1 MRRGVFLL
9 SDIPRSIMSLLR
21 NKVYLVTCLG
31 ICCEIAIVS
40 GFVVFLPK
48 YLETQFGTSTSM
60 ANVFTGEKCQIKLN
74 WKIRKST
81 TIMCHFMVNHVNE
94 EISRCMY
101 TEKMLLL
108 TALFF
113 FRFNF

>member
-1 MRRGVFLL
+1 MKRGVFLL

-74 WKIRKST
+74 WKILK
-81 TIMCHFMVNHVNE
+81 
-94 EISRCMY
+94 ISYIYVSFHGETC
-101 TEKMLLL
+101 
-108 TALFF
+108 
-113 FRFNF
+113 

>member
-1 MRRGVFLL
+1 MMRRGVFLL

-74 WKIRKST
+74 WKILKSP

-94 EISRCMY
+94 
-101 TEKMLLL
+101 
-108 TALFF
+108 
-113 FRFNF
+113 